1 MARMFL
7 WESEWVMFP
16 QLKQDKR
23 PFVSMNTSRLLCVLS
38 ETQGIEVTAE
48 AAISDYFYDIS
59 IASVI

>member
-1 MARMFL
+1 
-7 WESEWVMFP
+7 MFP